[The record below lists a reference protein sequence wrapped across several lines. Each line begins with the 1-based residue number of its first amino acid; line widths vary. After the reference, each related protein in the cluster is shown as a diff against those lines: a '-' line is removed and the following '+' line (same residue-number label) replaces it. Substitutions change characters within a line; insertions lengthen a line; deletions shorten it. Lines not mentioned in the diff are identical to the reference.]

1 MLALEVLPRRRDA
14 FIIQA
19 AGDLRGVAAFQRL
32 AENTTDHISRLRVY
46 GKFVPNGWMQDVAV
60 WSVATDILTLLHHL
74 DFCRCGLYGEV
85 FAVCRIDDA
94 AHNYFQTSRRAFVI
108 VTVIAVVDGNKAD
121 AHERE
126 GAFQIIPRFD
136 VVTGKAGKVFDA
148 DQIDFAALD
157 LLHHLRELRTVK
169 VRAGITIIRKLRPLT
184 ARQLRMIVEKAI
196 DEHTLVAD
204 AVTFRLAAIAG
215 IFISH

>member
-1 MLALEVLPRRRDA
+1 ME
-14 FIIQA
+14 
-19 AGDLRGVAAFQRL
+19 
-32 AENTTDHISRLRVY
+32 S
-46 GKFVPNGWMQDVAV
+46 
-60 WSVATDILTLLHHL
+60 
-74 DFCRCGLYGEV
+74 
-85 FAVCRIDDA
+85 
-94 AHNYFQTSRRAFVI
+94 
-108 VTVIAVVDGNKAD
+108 
-121 AHERE
+121 
-126 GAFQIIPRFD
+126 AFQIVSRFN
-136 VVTGKAGKVFDA
+136 VVTRKAGKVFDA

-169 VRAGITIIRKLRPLT
+169 VRAGITVIRKLRPLT